1 MVNFLI
7 HRPIAVI
14 MAFLAIL
21 FLGVVTV
28 FKLPV
33 SLMPNIDIPEIT
45 VQATYQGIPAR
56 EMENTVTTPIRQ
68 QLMQV
73 AHLQDI
79 ESETRDGYSM
89 IRMKFTHGTD
99 INYAYI
105 ESNEKIDDAMNNL
118 PRGFNRP
125 RVVKASATDIPVF
138 NLMITQKSEWADKE
152 KLVELSEFV
161 QSVILK
167 RIEQLPEVAMVDL
180 TGAMQPEL
188 VITPDPEKLKSLGIT
203 DQDILNALES
213 NNTNI
218 GNLMVR
224 DGYYQYQIKFA
235 NYLKNAEDISNLF
248 IGKNDRL
255 MQLKDLAKVEV
266 RPQERRGI
274 FMNRKK
280 TGLCL
285 AIIKQSDSRIE
296 DLKKE
301 LDKMITAYRTDYP
314 HLDFEIEKDQT
325 AILTYSMGNLKQSL
339 WFGGLLAM
347 LVMFLFLKDFRSPT
361 LIAFSVPVSLVVC
374 LLMFYLCGISMN
386 IISLSGLVLAVGMM
400 IDNSII
406 VIDNINQYLNK
417 GETINKACVHG
428 TNEVIRPLIS
438 SGLTT
443 CAVFIPLIFLSGIS
457 GALFYDEAISITIGL
472 TASFLVSITLI
483 PVLFRLFYIRKPK
496 AASNNFLGR
505 INRINYEK
513 AYEKSFRHVFKYR
526 GIYLVASLLMI
537 LASYPLYKIVGMSQ
551 LPEVEQT
558 EIIAVLDWNEPIHV
572 EENARR
578 VEELVG
584 SLTDSMIQYSS
595 LVGEQQFILNRD
607 AEKTASESEI
617 YMKMIN
623 SDSIDQVIKHIQE
636 FMTSHYPVATVSF
649 HPPENIFEAIFSED
663 IPELLT
669 RLSSMKGQEQPLL
682 REVWAFT
689 DSLAR
694 NDNLSFEQVP
704 VHDQIVIEVDP
715 ELLLLYK
722 VSFSSVADQLEKA
735 FNQKRIGVL
744 KTYQRFI
751 PILLADER
759 RPVSEIVRNTF
770 VRNSEGIDY
779 PLSSLVKTGREQ
791 QYKTIRASRNGEY
804 VPLLAKGST
813 LSIPVIIEKIKN
825 GIRNSTVL
833 QAEFDGTW
841 FRQKVLMK
849 ELMVVLLI
857 SVLLLYF
864 ILAAQFESFLQP
876 LIVLVEL
883 PIDLASALFMLWI
896 FGATVNLMSAIGI
909 IVMGGIIIND
919 SILKI
924 DTINR
929 TRAEG
934 YTVLEAI
941 HIAGQRRL
949 KPIIM
954 TSLTTVLGMLP
965 FLFFKGLGADLERPL
980 SLTII
985 GGMTIGTLVSIYIV
999 PIIYWV
1005 AYRHEDK
1012 KMVTIN
1018 NKNQNPKIK

>member
-21 FLGVVTV
+21 FLGIVTV
-28 FKLPV
+28 FNLPV
-33 SLMPNIDIPEIT
+33 SLMPDIDIPEIT

-56 EMENTVTTPIRQ
+56 EMENSVSTPIRQ

-79 ESETRDGYSM
+79 ESETRDGYSI
-89 IRMKFTHGTD
+89 IRLKFTHGTD

-105 ESNEKIDDAMNNL
+105 ECNEKIDYAMNNL

-125 RVVKASATDIPVF
+125 RVIKASATDIPVF
-138 NLMITQKSEWADKE
+138 NLMITQKSEWADKQ

-167 RIEQLPEVAMVDL
+167 RIEQLPQVAMVDL
-180 TGAMQPEL
+180 TGAIQPEL
-188 VITPDPEKLKSLGIT
+188 VITPDPEKLKSIGIT

-213 NNTNI
+213 NNANI

-235 NYLKNAEDISNLF
+235 NYLKDANDISNLY

-255 MQLKDLAKVEV
+255 MQLKDLAKVEI

-274 FMNRKK
+274 FMNREK

-285 AIIKQSDSRIE
+285 AIIKQSDARIA

-301 LDKMITAYRTDYP
+301 IDRMVETYRTDYP
-314 HLDFEIEKDQT
+314 HLNFEIEKDQT
-325 AILTYSMGNLKQSL
+325 TILTYSMGNLKQSL
-339 WFGGLLAM
+339 LFGGFLAM
-347 LVMFLFLKDFRSPT
+347 LMMFLFLKDFRSPT
-361 LIAFSVPVSLVVC
+361 LIAFSIPVSLIVC
-374 LLMFYLCGISMN
+374 LLMFYLFGISMN

-406 VIDNINQYLNK
+406 VIDNINQYLDK

-443 CAVFIPLIFLSGIS
+443 CAVFLPLIFLSGIS

-472 TASFLVSITLI
+472 TSSFLVSITLI

-496 AASNNFLGR
+496 SVTNNFLGR
-505 INRINYEK
+505 INTINYEK
-513 AYEKSFRHVFKYR
+513 AYEKSFSHVFKYR
-526 GIYLVASLLMI
+526 RIYLAASILMI
-537 LASYPLYKIVGMSQ
+537 AASYPLYKMVGMSQ
-551 LPEVEQT
+551 LPEVEKT
-558 EIIAVLDWNEPIHV
+558 EVIAVFDWNEPIHV

-578 VEELVG
+578 VEQLVT
-584 SLTDSMIQYSS
+584 SLPDSLIQYSS
-595 LVGEQQFILNRD
+595 LVGEQQFILSRD

-617 YMKMIN
+617 YMRLAN
-623 SDSIDQVIKHIQE
+623 SDSIDKVVGHIRE
-636 FMTSHYPVATVSF
+636 FMEAHYPIATVTF

-669 RLSSMKGQEQPLL
+669 RISSMKGQEQPMLP
-682 REVWAFT
+682 EVWAFT
-689 DSLAR
+689 DTLAR
-694 NDNLSFEQVP
+694 NENLTFEQVP

-722 VSFSSVADQLEKA
+722 VSFSSVTTQLEKA

-751 PILLADER
+751 PILLADEQ
-759 RPVSEIVRNTF
+759 RPVAAIIQNTF
-770 VRNSEGIDY
+770 VTNSEGVDY
-779 PLSSLVKTGREQ
+779 PLSSLVKIGREQ

-804 VPLLAKGST
+804 VPLVAKASGFSV
-813 LSIPVIIEKIKN
+813 PVIIDKVKKW
-825 GIRNSTVL
+825 IRNSTVL

-864 ILAAQFESFLQP
+864 ILAAQFESFFQP

-883 PIDLASALFMLWI
+883 PIDLAAALFMLWL
-896 FGATVNLMSAIGI
+896 FGETVNLMSAIGI

-929 TRAEG
+929 TRADG
-934 YTVLEAI
+934 HTVLEAI

-954 TSLTTVLGMLP
+954 TSMTTVLGMLP

-999 PIIYWV
+999 PIIYWL

-1012 KMVTIN
+1012 KMVTGDR
-1018 NKNQNPKIK
+1018 

>member
-33 SLMPNIDIPEIT
+33 SLMPDIDIPEIT
-45 VQATYQGIPAR
+45 VQATYQGIPSR
-56 EMENTVTTPIRQ
+56 EMENTVITPIRM

-73 AHLQDI
+73 AHLESI
-79 ESETRDGYSM
+79 ESETRDGYGI

-105 ESNEKIDDAMNNL
+105 ECNEKIDDAMNQL
-118 PRGFNRP
+118 PRGFDRP

-138 NLMITQKSEWADKE
+138 NLMITQKSEWENQQKM
-152 KLVELSEFV
+152 VELSEFV

-167 RIEQLPEVAMVDL
+167 RIEQLPEVAMVDI
-180 TGAMQPEL
+180 TGTIEPEL
-188 VITPDPEKLKSLGIT
+188 VITPDSDKMKSVGIT

-235 NYLKNAEDISNLF
+235 NYLKDSKDVGNLY

-274 FMNRKK
+274 FMNREK

-285 AIIKQSDSRIE
+285 AIIKQSDARME

-301 LDKMITAYRTDYP
+301 IDKMVTTYRVDYP
-314 HLDFEIEKDQT
+314 HLNFEIEKDQT
-325 AILTYSMGNLKQSL
+325 TILTYSMSNLGQSL

-347 LVMFLFLKDFRSPT
+347 LVMFLFLKDFRSPI

-374 LLMFYLCGISMN
+374 LLMFYLFGLSMN

-406 VIDNINQYLNK
+406 VIDNINQYLDR

-443 CAVFIPLIFLSGIS
+443 CAVFVPLVFLSGIS
-457 GALFYDEAISITIGL
+457 GALFYDEALSVTIGL

-483 PVLFRLFYIRKPK
+483 PTLFRLFFIRRPK
-496 AASNNFLGR
+496 AVVNNFLGK
-505 INRINYEK
+505 INKVNYER
-513 AYEKSFRHVFKYR
+513 AYEKSFKHVFKYR
-526 GIYLVASLLMI
+526 GIYLVASFLMVI
-537 LASYPLYKIVGMSQ
+537 ASYPLYKIVGTSQ
-551 LPEVEQT
+551 LPEIEQT

-578 VEELVG
+578 VERLMTSVKD
-584 SLTDSMIQYSS
+584 SLTQYSS
-595 LVGEQQFILNRD
+595 LVGEQQFILNRNAD
-607 AEKTASESEI
+607 RTASESEI
-617 YMKMIN
+617 YIKMAN
-623 SDSIDQVIKHIQE
+623 SDSINQVISHIRD
-636 FMTSHYPVATVSF
+636 FLSSNFPIATVSF

-669 RLSSMKGQEQPLL
+669 RISSMKGQEQPALQEL
-682 REVWAFT
+682 WSFA
-689 DSLAR
+689 DSLASGS
-694 NDNLSFEQVP
+694 NLNFEQVP

-722 VSFSSVADQLEKA
+722 ISFNSVTDQLEKA
-735 FNQKRIGVL
+735 FNQKHIGVL

-751 PILLADER
+751 PILLADQR
-759 RPVSEIVRNTF
+759 RPVSEIVQNTF

-779 PLSSLVKTGREQ
+779 PLSGLVKVGREQ

-804 VPLLAKGST
+804 VALVAKST
-813 LSIPVIIEKIKN
+813 DMSVSQIIEKIKN
-825 GIRNSTVL
+825 GIRNSNVL

-849 ELMVVLLI
+849 ELSVVLLI
-857 SVLLLYF
+857 SVLLLFF

-883 PIDLASALFMLWI
+883 PIDIASALFMLWI
-896 FGATVNLMSAIGI
+896 FGETLNLMSAIGI
-909 IVMGGIIIND
+909 IVMSGIIIND

-934 YTVLEAI
+934 FTVLEAI
-941 HIAGQRRL
+941 HIAGMRRL

-954 TSLTTVLGMLP
+954 TSLTTVLGFLP
-965 FLFFKGLGADLERPL
+965 FLFFKGLGTDLQKPL
-980 SLTII
+980 ALTIM
-985 GGMTIGTLVSIYIV
+985 GGMTIGSLVSIYIV
-999 PIIYWV
+999 PIIYWA
-1005 AYRHEDK
+1005 AYRKEDGLK
-1012 KMVTIN
+1012 SLTK
-1018 NKNQNPKIK
+1018 

>member
-21 FLGVVTV
+21 FLGIVTV
-28 FKLPV
+28 FNLPV
-33 SLMPNIDIPEIT
+33 SLMPDIDIPEIT

-56 EMENTVTTPIRQ
+56 EMENSVSTPIRQ

-79 ESETRDGYSM
+79 ESETRDGYSI
-89 IRMKFTHGTD
+89 IRLKFTHGTD

-105 ESNEKIDDAMNNL
+105 ECNEKIDYAMNNL

-125 RVVKASATDIPVF
+125 RVIKASATDIPVF
-138 NLMITQKSEWADKE
+138 NLMITQKSEWADKQ

-167 RIEQLPEVAMVDL
+167 RIEQLPQVAMVDL
-180 TGAMQPEL
+180 TGAIQPEL
-188 VITPDPEKLKSLGIT
+188 VITPDPEKLKSIGIT

-213 NNTNI
+213 NNANI

-235 NYLKNAEDISNLF
+235 NYLKDANDISNLY

-255 MQLKDLAKVEV
+255 MQLKDLAKVEI

-274 FMNRKK
+274 FMNREK

-285 AIIKQSDSRIE
+285 AIIKQSDARIA

-301 LDKMITAYRTDYP
+301 IDRMVETYRTDYP
-314 HLDFEIEKDQT
+314 HLNFEIEKDQT
-325 AILTYSMGNLKQSL
+325 TILTYSMGNLKQSL
-339 WFGGLLAM
+339 LFGGFLAM
-347 LVMFLFLKDFRSPT
+347 LMMFLFLKDFRSPT
-361 LIAFSVPVSLVVC
+361 LIAFSIPVSLIVC
-374 LLMFYLCGISMN
+374 LLMFYLFGISMN

-406 VIDNINQYLNK
+406 VIDNINQYLDK

-443 CAVFIPLIFLSGIS
+443 CAVFLPLIFLSGIS

-472 TASFLVSITLI
+472 TSSFLVSITLI

-496 AASNNFLGR
+496 SVTNNFLGR
-505 INRINYEK
+505 INTINYEK
-513 AYEKSFRHVFKYR
+513 AYEKSFSHVFKYR
-526 GIYLVASLLMI
+526 RIYLAASILMI
-537 LASYPLYKIVGMSQ
+537 AASYPLYKMVGMSQ
-551 LPEVEQT
+551 LPEVEKT
-558 EIIAVLDWNEPIHV
+558 EVIAVFDWNEPIHV

-578 VEELVG
+578 VEQLVT
-584 SLTDSMIQYSS
+584 SLPDSLIQYSS
-595 LVGEQQFILNRD
+595 LVGEQQFILSRD

-617 YMKMIN
+617 YMRLAN
-623 SDSIDQVIKHIQE
+623 SDSIDKVVGHIRE
-636 FMTSHYPVATVSF
+636 FMEAHYPIATVTF

-669 RLSSMKGQEQPLL
+669 RISSMKGQEQPMLP
-682 REVWAFT
+682 EVWAFT
-689 DSLAR
+689 DTLAR
-694 NDNLSFEQVP
+694 NENLTFEQVP

-722 VSFSSVADQLEKA
+722 VSFSSVTTQLEKA

-751 PILLADER
+751 PILLADEQ
-759 RPVSEIVRNTF
+759 RPVAAIIQNTF
-770 VRNSEGIDY
+770 VTNSEGVDY
-779 PLSSLVKTGREQ
+779 PLSSLVKIGREQ

-804 VPLLAKGST
+804 VPLVAKASGFSV
-813 LSIPVIIEKIKN
+813 PVIIDKVKKW
-825 GIRNSTVL
+825 IRNSTVL

-849 ELMVVLLI
+849 ELIVVLLI

-864 ILAAQFESFLQP
+864 ILAAQFESFFQP

-883 PIDLASALFMLWI
+883 PIDLAAALFMLWL
-896 FGATVNLMSAIGI
+896 FGETVNLMSAIGI

-929 TRAEG
+929 TRADG
-934 YTVLEAI
+934 HTVLEAI

-954 TSLTTVLGMLP
+954 TSMTTVLGMLP

-999 PIIYWV
+999 PIIYWL

-1012 KMVTIN
+1012 KMVTGDR
-1018 NKNQNPKIK
+1018 